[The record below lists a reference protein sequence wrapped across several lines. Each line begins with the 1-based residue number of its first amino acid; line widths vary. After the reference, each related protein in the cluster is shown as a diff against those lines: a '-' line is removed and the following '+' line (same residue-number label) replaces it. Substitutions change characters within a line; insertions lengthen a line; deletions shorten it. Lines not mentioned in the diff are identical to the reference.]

1 MKIKD
6 IIVVAGVLLAA
17 CVPPRYVE
25 VDAYAADNWYQG
37 CTWDYPCYYV
47 NGEVVTA
54 FVYGWGYFPQD
65 RFVIYRARP
74 ELRERIRQPA
84 FIPHER
90 PHRRD
95 FEGNHHPDR
104 RDAGGHGEHNSR
116 GSTHDHGHDRH
127 DGHRDRH

>member
-6 IIVVAGVLLAA
+6 IIVVAGVLVAA
-17 CVPPRYVE
+17 CLPPRYVE
-25 VDAYAADNWYQG
+25 VDAYAADNWYQA

-47 NGEVVTA
+47 SGEVVTA

-84 FIPHER
+84 FIPQRR
-90 PHRRD
+90 PRRHD
-95 FEGNHHPDR
+95 FDGNHRQGR
-104 RDAGGHGEHNSR
+104 RTEAGRGEHNGR
-116 GSTHDHGHDRH
+116 GHDRDRH
-127 DGHRDRH
+127 DGHRH